1 MESRT
6 SKVGRCVRKGEVRWR
21 RYTGESTAQGDEGV
35 SDWIQSWVRTR
46 VHRSVRGRLQTTSFR
61 LELAKDVA
69 KDETT
74 PDVGRPGP

>member
-1 MESRT
+1 MCEE
-6 SKVGRCVRKGEVRWR
+6 GRSEM
-21 RYTGESTAQGDEGV
+21 TGESTAHGDEGV

-46 VHRSVRGRLQTTSFR
+46 VQSVRGRLQTTSFR